1 MKSPSRLGDR
11 HSEVATARRE
21 LRLVQRLM
29 HEMAD
34 GEPIPDVVAL
44 SGLRRGATH
53 GAAVDRGPLT
63 ARSGPSRTLSKCEWS
78 QAQVRTIQW
87 PPRTFLAEDTM
98 PSRGLQSKFAQG
110 LVMTNHS
117 DVVNIKAQLDR
128 LTTEF
133 FLAVSFEEGA
143 TPNYENIYELFIESG
158 LLVKNTGST
167 PEINT
172 VRQFIEPRQVAVR
185 NGELTRFHEIE
196 LCETTEIFGNVAHRF
211 NSYAKSG
218 TIKGVPFT
226 ARGMVSTQFIKT
238 TAGWKISAMAWDDE
252 RPGLS
257 IPERYDQG
265 ATRR

>member
-1 MKSPSRLGDR
+1 
-11 HSEVATARRE
+11 
-21 LRLVQRLM
+21 
-29 HEMAD
+29 
-34 GEPIPDVVAL
+34 
-44 SGLRRGATH
+44 
-53 GAAVDRGPLT
+53 
-63 ARSGPSRTLSKCEWS
+63 
-78 QAQVRTIQW
+78 
-87 PPRTFLAEDTM
+87 
-98 PSRGLQSKFAQG
+98 
-110 LVMTNHS
+110 MTSHS
-117 DVVNIKAQLDR
+117 DLAIVKAEIDR

-143 TPNYENIYELFIESG
+143 TPMYENIYELFIESG
-158 LLVKNTGST
+158 LLVKNTGSA

-172 VRQFIEPRQVAVR
+172 VQQFIEPRVVAVR

-196 LCETTEIFGNVAHRF
+196 LSETTEIFGNVAHRF

-218 TIKGVPFT
+218 TIKGIPFT

-257 IPERYDQG
+257 IPERYDRG

>member
-1 MKSPSRLGDR
+1 
-11 HSEVATARRE
+11 
-21 LRLVQRLM
+21 
-29 HEMAD
+29 
-34 GEPIPDVVAL
+34 
-44 SGLRRGATH
+44 
-53 GAAVDRGPLT
+53 
-63 ARSGPSRTLSKCEWS
+63 
-78 QAQVRTIQW
+78 
-87 PPRTFLAEDTM
+87 
-98 PSRGLQSKFAQG
+98 
-110 LVMTNHS
+110 MTSHS
-117 DVVNIKAQLDR
+117 DLATVKAEIDR

-143 TPNYENIYELFIESG
+143 APMYENIYELFIESG
-158 LLVKNTGST
+158 LLVKNTGSA

-172 VRQFIEPRQVAVR
+172 VQQFIEPRVVAVR

-196 LCETTEIFGNVAHRF
+196 LSETTEIFGNVAHRF
-211 NSYAKSG
+211 SSYAKSG
-218 TIKGVPFT
+218 TIKGIPFT